1 MKRMT
6 KSRGDDLCK
15 GGTQS
20 AGLIC
25 GPIRLYSQID
35 VVGTGDMTE
44 FMNHSTLLCHH
55 QQQQQGQGFER
66 LSHSNGYQPLSLIGF
81 SNANRMLSN
90 LQHPRVMSISSL
102 LALD

>member
-6 KSRGDDLCK
+6 KSGGDGLCK

-25 GPIRLYSQID
+25 GSVRLHLQID

-44 FMNHSTLLCHH
+44 FMNHSTLLRRHH
-55 QQQQQGQGFER
+55 QQQQGQGFER
-66 LSHSNGYQPLSLIGF
+66 LSHSNWYQP
-81 SNANRMLSN
+81 
-90 LQHPRVMSISSL
+90 
-102 LALD
+102 